1 MNVILVPVDF
11 SRDSLL
17 ALRMADY
24 QAKAWRAGL
33 VLLYVD
39 SKIVRVPLVDMPL
52 VACCGIVTHTP
63 ENRLLFLHTAGSP
76 VAAILDAA
84 RRFQPRAVFM
94 GHGSHDL
101 RPGPV
106 ARAVRSA
113 SPAPVELFS
122 ETLAGFLAGAK

>member
-24 QAKAWRAGL
+24 QAKTWRAGL

-39 SKIVRVPLVDMPL
+39 TNVVSVPLIDMPL
-52 VACCGIVTHTP
+52 VACCPFVTHTA
-63 ENRLLFLHTAGSP
+63 ESRLLFLHTKGRP

-84 RRFQPRAVFM
+84 RRFEPRAIFM
-94 GHGSHDL
+94 GHGSHDA

-113 SPAPVELFS
+113 SPVPVEIFS